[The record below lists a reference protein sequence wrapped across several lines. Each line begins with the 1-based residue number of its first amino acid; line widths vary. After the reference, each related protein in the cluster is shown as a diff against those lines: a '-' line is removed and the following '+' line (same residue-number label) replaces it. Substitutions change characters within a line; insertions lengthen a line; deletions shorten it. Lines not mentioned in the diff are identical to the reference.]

1 MSMKFK
7 LFAVLFALVF
17 SMGIISHETSHYELD
32 HGDHDHADH
41 SDHSDHSVELSE
53 DCSTCL
59 VEQSEFVQEETT
71 HQPSATISD
80 FLVVKK
86 TRLIHLLPNQLSIRA
101 PPRN

>member
-17 SMGIISHETSHYELD
+17 SVGIISHETSHYESD
-32 HGDHDHADH
+32 HGEHDHA
-41 SDHSDHSVELSE
+41 DHSVELSE

-59 VEQSEFVQEETT
+59 AEQSEFVQEETT

-86 TRLIHLLPNQLSIRA
+86 TRQINLLSNQLSIRA
-101 PPRN
+101 PPEN

>member
-17 SMGIISHETSHYELD
+17 SVGIISHETSHYELD

-41 SDHSDHSVELSE
+41 SVELNE

-59 VEQSEFVQEETT
+59 AEQSEFVQEETT

-86 TRLIHLLPNQLSIRA
+86 TRQINLLPNQLSIRA
-101 PPRN
+101 PPKN

>member
-41 SDHSDHSVELSE
+41 SDHSVELSE

-59 VEQSEFVQEETT
+59 AEQSEFVQEETT

-86 TRLIHLLPNQLSIRA
+86 TRQIHLLPNQLSIRA

>member
-17 SMGIISHETSHYELD
+17 SVGIISHETSHYELD

-41 SDHSDHSVELSE
+41 TDHSVELSE

-59 VEQSEFVQEETT
+59 AEQSEFVQEETT

-86 TRLIHLLPNQLSIRA
+86 TRQINLLPNQLSIRA
-101 PPRN
+101 PPKN

>member
-17 SMGIISHETSHYELD
+17 SVGIISHETSHYELD

-41 SDHSDHSVELSE
+41 SVELSK

-59 VEQSEFVQEETT
+59 AEQSEFVQEETT

-86 TRLIHLLPNQLSIRA
+86 TRQIHLLPNQLSIRA

>member
-7 LFAVLFALVF
+7 LFSVFFALVF
-17 SMGIISHETSHYELD
+17 SVGIISHETSHYELD
-32 HGDHDHADH
+32 HGDHDHT
-41 SDHSDHSVELSE
+41 DHSVELSE

-59 VEQSEFVQEETT
+59 AEQSEFVQEETT

-86 TRLIHLLPNQLSIRA
+86 TRQINLLPNQLSIRA
-101 PPRN
+101 PPKN

>member
-17 SMGIISHETSHYELD
+17 SVGIISNETSHYELD

-41 SDHSDHSVELSE
+41 SVELSE
-53 DCSTCL
+53 DCATCL
-59 VEQSEFVQEETT
+59 AEQSEFVQEETT

-86 TRLIHLLPNQLSIRA
+86 TRQINLLTNQLSIRA
-101 PPRN
+101 PPKN

>member
-17 SMGIISHETSHYELD
+17 SVGIISHETSHYELD
-32 HGDHDHADH
+32 HGDHDHA
-41 SDHSDHSVELSE
+41 DHSDHSVELSE

-86 TRLIHLLPNQLSIRA
+86 TRQIHLLPNQLSIRA
-101 PPRN
+101 PPKN

>member
-17 SMGIISHETSHYELD
+17 SVGIISHETSHYELD

-41 SDHSDHSVELSE
+41 SDHSVELSE

-59 VEQSEFVQEETT
+59 AEQSEFVQEETT
-71 HQPSATISD
+71 HQPSATISN

-86 TRLIHLLPNQLSIRA
+86 TRQINLLPNQLSIRA
-101 PPRN
+101 PPKN

>member
-17 SMGIISHETSHYELD
+17 SLGIISHETSHYELD

-41 SDHSDHSVELSE
+41 SDHSVELSE

-59 VEQSEFVQEETT
+59 AEQSEFVREETT

-86 TRLIHLLPNQLSIRA
+86 TRQINLLPNQLSIRA
-101 PPRN
+101 PPKK

>member
-1 MSMKFK
+1 MKFK

-17 SMGIISHETSHYELD
+17 SVGIISHETSHYELD

-41 SDHSDHSVELSE
+41 SVELSE

-59 VEQSEFVQEETT
+59 AEQNEFVQEETT

-86 TRLIHLLPNQLSIRA
+86 TSQIHLLPNQLSIRA

>member
-1 MSMKFK
+1 MPMKFK

-17 SMGIISHETSHYELD
+17 SVGIISHETSHYESD
-32 HGDHDHADH
+32 HGEHDHA
-41 SDHSDHSVELSE
+41 DHSVELSE

-59 VEQSEFVQEETT
+59 AEQSEFVQEETT

-86 TRLIHLLPNQLSIRA
+86 TRQINLLSNQPSIRA
-101 PPRN
+101 PPKN

>member
-1 MSMKFK
+1 MKFK

-17 SMGIISHETSHYELD
+17 SVGIISHETSHYELD
-32 HGDHDHADH
+32 HDDHDHADH
-41 SDHSDHSVELSE
+41 SAGLSE

-59 VEQSEFVQEETT
+59 AEQSEFVQEETT

-86 TRLIHLLPNQLSIRA
+86 TRQINLLSNQLSIRA
-101 PPRN
+101 PPKN

>member
-32 HGDHDHADH
+32 HGDHDHA
-41 SDHSDHSVELSE
+41 DHSVELSE

-86 TRLIHLLPNQLSIRA
+86 TRQINLLPNQLSIRA
-101 PPRN
+101 PPKN

>member
-17 SMGIISHETSHYELD
+17 SVGIISHETSHYELD

-41 SDHSDHSVELSE
+41 SDHSVELSE

-59 VEQSEFVQEETT
+59 AEQSEFVQEETT

-86 TRLIHLLPNQLSIRA
+86 TRQIHLLPNQLSIRA
-101 PPRN
+101 PPKN

>member
-7 LFAVLFALVF
+7 LFAVLFVLVF
-17 SMGIISHETSHYELD
+17 SVGIISHETSHYELD

-41 SDHSDHSVELSE
+41 SVELSE

-59 VEQSEFVQEETT
+59 AEQSEFVQEETT

-86 TRLIHLLPNQLSIRA
+86 TRQINLLPNQLSIRA
-101 PPRN
+101 PPKN

>member
-7 LFAVLFALVF
+7 LFAVFFALVF
-17 SMGIISHETSHYELD
+17 SVGIISHETSHYELD

-41 SDHSDHSVELSE
+41 SVELSE

-59 VEQSEFVQEETT
+59 AEQSEFVQEETT

-80 FLVVKK
+80 FLVIKK
-86 TRLIHLLPNQLSIRA
+86 TRQIKLLPNQLSIRA
-101 PPRN
+101 PPKN

>member
-17 SMGIISHETSHYELD
+17 SVGIISHETSHYELD

-41 SDHSDHSVELSE
+41 SVELSK

-59 VEQSEFVQEETT
+59 AEQSEFVQEETT

-86 TRLIHLLPNQLSIRA
+86 TRQINLLSNQLSIRA
-101 PPRN
+101 PPKIKF

>member
-17 SMGIISHETSHYELD
+17 SVGIISHETSHYELD
-32 HGDHDHADH
+32 HGDHDHA
-41 SDHSDHSVELSE
+41 DHSDHSVELSE

-71 HQPSATISD
+71 HEPSATISD

-86 TRLIHLLPNQLSIRA
+86 TRQINLLSNQLSIRA
-101 PPRN
+101 PPKN

>member
-17 SMGIISHETSHYELD
+17 SVGIISHETSHYELD

-41 SDHSDHSVELSE
+41 SVELSE

-59 VEQSEFVQEETT
+59 AEQNEFVQEETI

-86 TRLIHLLPNQLSIRA
+86 TRQIHLFPNQLSIRA

>member
-17 SMGIISHETSHYELD
+17 SVGIISHETSHYELD
-32 HGDHDHADH
+32 HGDHDHA
-41 SDHSDHSVELSE
+41 DHSDHSVELSE

-86 TRLIHLLPNQLSIRA
+86 TRQINLLSNQLSIRA
-101 PPRN
+101 PPKN

>member
-17 SMGIISHETSHYELD
+17 SVGIISHEASHYELD
-32 HGDHDHADH
+32 HGDHDHA
-41 SDHSDHSVELSE
+41 DHSVELSE

-71 HQPSATISD
+71 HQSSATISD

-86 TRLIHLLPNQLSIRA
+86 TRQINLLSNQLSIRA
-101 PPRN
+101 PPKN

>member
-17 SMGIISHETSHYELD
+17 SVGIISHETSHYELD

-41 SDHSDHSVELSE
+41 SVELSE

-59 VEQSEFVQEETT
+59 AEQSEFVQEETT
-71 HQPSATISD
+71 NQPSATISD
-80 FLVVKK
+80 FLLVKK
-86 TRLIHLLPNQLSIRA
+86 TRQINLLPNQLSIRA
-101 PPRN
+101 PPKN

>member
-1 MSMKFK
+1 MKFR

-17 SMGIISHETSHYELD
+17 SAGIISHETSHYELD
-32 HGDHDHADH
+32 HGDHDHA
-41 SDHSDHSVELSE
+41 DHSDHSVELSE

-101 PPRN
+101 PPKN

>member
-17 SMGIISHETSHYELD
+17 SVGIISHETSHYELD
-32 HGDHDHADH
+32 HVDH
-41 SDHSDHSVELSE
+41 DHSDHSVELSE

-59 VEQSEFVQEETT
+59 AEQNEFVQEETT

-86 TRLIHLLPNQLSIRA
+86 TRQINLLSNQLSIRA
-101 PPRN
+101 PPKN

>member
-17 SMGIISHETSHYELD
+17 SVGIISHETSHYELD

-41 SDHSDHSVELSE
+41 SDHSVELSE

-59 VEQSEFVQEETT
+59 AEQSEFVQEETT

-80 FLVVKK
+80 FLVIKK
-86 TRLIHLLPNQLSIRA
+86 TRQIKLLPNQLSIRA
-101 PPRN
+101 PPKN

>member
-17 SMGIISHETSHYELD
+17 SVGIISHETSHYELD

-41 SDHSDHSVELSE
+41 SDHSVELSE
-53 DCSTCL
+53 ECSTCL
-59 VEQSEFVQEETT
+59 AEQSEFVQEETT

-86 TRLIHLLPNQLSIRA
+86 TRQINLLPNQLSIRA
-101 PPRN
+101 PPKN

>member
-7 LFAVLFALVF
+7 LIAVLFALVF
-17 SMGIISHETSHYELD
+17 SVGIISHETSHYELD
-32 HGDHDHADH
+32 HGDHDHA
-41 SDHSDHSVELSE
+41 DHSVELSE

-86 TRLIHLLPNQLSIRA
+86 TRQINLLPNQLSIRA
-101 PPRN
+101 PPKN

>member
-7 LFAVLFALVF
+7 LFEVLFALVF
-17 SMGIISHETSHYELD
+17 SVGIISHETSHYELD
-32 HGDHDHADH
+32 HGDHDH
-41 SDHSDHSVELSE
+41 SDHSVELSE

-59 VEQSEFVQEETT
+59 AEQSEFVQEETT

-86 TRLIHLLPNQLSIRA
+86 TRQINLLPNQLSIRA
-101 PPRN
+101 PPKN

>member
-17 SMGIISHETSHYELD
+17 SVGIISHETSHYELD
-32 HGDHDHADH
+32 HGDHDHA
-41 SDHSDHSVELSE
+41 DHSDHSVELSE

-86 TRLIHLLPNQLSIRA
+86 TRQINLLPNQLSIRA
-101 PPRN
+101 PPKN

>member
-1 MSMKFK
+1 MKFR

-17 SMGIISHETSHYELD
+17 SVGIISHETSHYELD

-41 SDHSDHSVELSE
+41 SDHSVELSE

-59 VEQSEFVQEETT
+59 AEQSEFVQEETT

-86 TRLIHLLPNQLSIRA
+86 TRQINLLSNQLSIRA
-101 PPRN
+101 PPKN